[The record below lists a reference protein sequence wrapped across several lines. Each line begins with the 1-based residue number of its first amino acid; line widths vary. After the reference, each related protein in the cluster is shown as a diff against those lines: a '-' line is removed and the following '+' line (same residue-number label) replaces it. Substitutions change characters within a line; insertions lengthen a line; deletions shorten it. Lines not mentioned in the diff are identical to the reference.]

1 MIGVRG
7 APSVTEGD
15 VLAGITQ
22 GVAPFV
28 GRCSVPIGGKPTARR
43 PATREV
49 FRVLPAP

>member
-28 GRCSVPIGGKPTARR
+28 GRCSVPIG
-43 PATREV
+43 V
-49 FRVLPAP
+49 